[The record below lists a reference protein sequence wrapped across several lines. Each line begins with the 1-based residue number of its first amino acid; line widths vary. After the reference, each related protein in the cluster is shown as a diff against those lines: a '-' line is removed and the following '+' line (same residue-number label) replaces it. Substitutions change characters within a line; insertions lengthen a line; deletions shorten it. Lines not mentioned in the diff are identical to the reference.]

1 MSSETAKAKES
12 VVVFRFVSCGRA
24 YPRDLRLEQLR
35 RNEWILTQDLRQS
48 VSDRSI
54 GHPDGSVYL
63 ECPD

>member
-12 VVVFRFVSCGRA
+12 VTVFRFVRCGRA

-54 GHPDGSVYL
+54 GHADGLIHL